1 MGLFQEPALID
12 GDEDIGSLAKALVP
26 RRSVTVA
33 SIPGWTP
40 WARAAFGPQAI
51 DSAEVVIYDDADSQR
66 LHIGSVCEFY
76 GVLESGQD
84 GEPHYLHLVAALQ
97 PQNGLHYQCPSPAVQ
112 LDGAADPMCSSLL
125 GHMAQVLDGNEA
137 AARLL
142 LAHLVS
148 TVTERRVGLASSLLI
163 GHFPLCLAVSDPAHA
178 GILTELIAQLRPVVA
193 TVAIGATQLDTVQLA
208 PSVEADSSVVAQGLL
223 QLAPGTHLVLDETA
237 LEVGQFS
244 AKATANLKAVMEL
257 LDHQHVSFDLGFQ
270 SVQIRTDYTVLS
282 VAVGSS
288 IFGHHWTV
296 PVSVKVLPA
305 VDAQSLARWRSYLEA
320 CRGCAVAI
328 AAETAERLEQEY
340 VSRRQDKASEAFDEN
355 RFAAILNLARL
366 LSKTRG
372 ATQLA
377 MADWDEAVALSAHLS
392 TKKGQVIA

>member
-1 MGLFQEPALID
+1 MGLFREPALID
-12 GDEDIGSLAKALVP
+12 GDEDMGSMAKALVP
-26 RRSVTVA
+26 RRSVTVV

-51 DSAEVVIYDDADSQR
+51 DSAEVVIYDDADGQR
-66 LHIGSVCEFY
+66 LHIGSACELY

-84 GEPHYLHLVAALQ
+84 GGPHCLHLVAAL
-97 PQNGLHYQCPSPAVQ
+97 PPPAGLHYGRASPAAQ
-112 LDGAADPMCSSLL
+112 PDGTADSVRSSLL
-125 GHMAQVLDGNEA
+125 GHMAQALGGSEA

-148 TVTERRVGLASSLLI
+148 TVAERKVGLASSLLI

-178 GILTELIAQLRPVVA
+178 AILTELIAQLRPAVA
-193 TVAIGATQLDTVQLA
+193 TVAIGAAQLDAVQLA
-208 PSVEADSSVVAQGLL
+208 PSVEADSGAVARGLL

-237 LEVGQFS
+237 LEAGQFS
-244 AKATANLKAVMEL
+244 ARATANLKAVMEL

-288 IFGHHWTV
+288 IFSHQWTV
-296 PVSVKVLPA
+296 PVSARELPA
-305 VDAQSLARWRSYLEA
+305 ADAPSLARWRSYLEA

-328 AAETAERLEQEY
+328 APDTAERLEQEY
-340 VSRRQDKASEAFDEN
+340 VSRRQGQADEAFDEN
-355 RFAAILNLARL
+355 RFAALLNLARL
-366 LSKTRG
+366 LGKSRG
-372 ATQLA
+372 AAQLA

-392 TKKGQVIA
+392 TKA